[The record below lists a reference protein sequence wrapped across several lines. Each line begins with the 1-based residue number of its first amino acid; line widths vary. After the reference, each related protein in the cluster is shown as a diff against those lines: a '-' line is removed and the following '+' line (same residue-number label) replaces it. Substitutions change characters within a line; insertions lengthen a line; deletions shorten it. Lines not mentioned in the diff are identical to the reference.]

1 MVKRSGDD
9 TERRIHV
16 LPKELLERVRAY
28 QADNGISSEVEAV
41 RRLLD
46 MALQMRDTL
55 DDVLRKLKLKLSE
68 ERDLRTLARDILWS
82 HPKITGVQFGDGD
95 LTFDFSDGSSGKI
108 DQNGRLSV
116 RYSGDNYDNWH
127 DYTLISEREK
137 QPKSTVGRRDIQ
149 PSIFPSDDEIPF

>member
-1 MVKRSGDD
+1 MVKRSDDD

-55 DDVLRKLKLKLSE
+55 DDVLRKLKLKLPE
-68 ERDLRTLARDILWS
+68 ERDLRVLARDILWS
-82 HPKITGVQFGDGD
+82 HPKITGVRFGDGD
-95 LTFDFSDGSSGKI
+95 LTFDFSDGSSGRI
-108 DQNGRLSV
+108 DQNGRL
-116 RYSGDNYDNWH
+116 YIQHSGDSYDNWH
-127 DYTLISEREK
+127 DYTLASERDK
-137 QPKSTVGRRDIQ
+137 KAKRASVGWDTK
-149 PSIFPSDDEIPF
+149 PSSGLDDEIPF